1 MMGAMEISVRGLRPE
16 EQWLAAAVSARSLRD
31 DPSTVAMYG
40 PDPIARASSLHSLFR
55 DHFRT
60 LPAPQMAAFYGE
72 LLVGVAAA
80 AAPGGCIGA
89 LMGNVAEKV
98 LALEISP
105 DAAHTPE
112 MFWAHWA
119 VRDLAEPH
127 WHLGP
132 VGVEPG
138 YQGAGVGT
146 AMLRALCD
154 VYDRDRQ
161 VAWLETDKEKNV
173 RFYSAAGFEVAE
185 ATTVMD
191 VPIWFMRREPA

>member
-1 MMGAMEISVRGLRPE
+1 MEIAVRGLRPE
-16 EQWLAAAVSARSLRD
+16 EQWLAAAVTARSLRD

-40 PDPIARASSLHSLFR
+40 PDPLVRVASLHSLFR

-60 LPAPQMAAFYGE
+60 LPAPQVAAFYDGF
-72 LLVGVAAA
+72 LVGVAAA

-89 LMGNVAEKV
+89 LMGDVAVEL
-98 LALEISP
+98 LAERDEPHSARRP
-105 DAAHTPE
+105 Q

-119 VRDLAEPH
+119 ARDLPVPH

-138 YQGAGVGT
+138 YQGQGVGS
-146 AMLRALCD
+146 AMLRALCE
-154 VYDRDRQ
+154 VYDRDGQ

-173 RFYSAAGFEVAE
+173 RFYTAAGFEVAE
-185 ATTVMD
+185 TATVLD
-191 VPIWFMRREPA
+191 VPVWFMRRDPA